1 MPNRDDLTSILEA
14 MTQKKLFDQRIVIL
28 SEAIHAGSAKR
39 VIEQLL
45 TLEADDASK
54 EIWLFLNSPGGE
66 VNSGFGIYDTIRF
79 IRPEVKIIVT
89 GLAASAATV
98 ILLAAEAK
106 HRYSMPNSRLLIH
119 QPLIGGSI
127 QGQASDIEIHAKEII
142 KTREKIAEL
151 YTKET
156 KQPIDRVRKDIE
168 RDYWMTAPEALE
180 YGLITKVI
188 SSWNEVR

>member
-79 IRPEVKIIVT
+79 IKNYR
-89 GLAASAATV
+89 
-98 ILLAAEAK
+98 
-106 HRYSMPNSRLLIH
+106 
-119 QPLIGGSI
+119 
-127 QGQASDIEIHAKEII
+127 
-142 KTREKIAEL
+142 
-151 YTKET
+151 
-156 KQPIDRVRKDIE
+156 DRTCRK
-168 RDYWMTAPEALE
+168 RCHSHF
-180 YGLITKVI
+180 V
-188 SSWNEVR
+188 SS